1 MFKTL
6 LVSLFL
12 LVAPSATAQT
22 VPVHQLD
29 ILKVDKNE
37 VRPGESI
44 VFEVLMPTP
53 LYHEFGDLVLT
64 DGQDFIK
71 KQDKNN
77 KVGRYH
83 WLMETSEKAAGSQ
96 TLYVSGVTK
105 YRPDGSA
112 ELLRTNTQ
120 HIIVKPDLTTLKSM
134 VFAPAEP
141 LVLQLGATE
150 QLTVKGVFYDGI
162 TRDLTLADVETKYR
176 KGKETHHGQK
186 STQYAPVF
194 TVSPDGLVTAQSL
207 GEGEVVAV
215 NNGKVTRRRI
225 LVIEPK
231 E

>member
-1 MFKTL
+1 MLKTL
-6 LVSLFL
+6 LLALFL
-12 LVAPSATAQT
+12 LASAPSYAQT

-37 VRPGESI
+37 VRPGGTI

-53 LYHEFGDLVLT
+53 LYQEFGDLILT
-64 DGQDFIK
+64 DGQDLIK

-77 KVGRYH
+77 GAGRYH
-83 WLMETSEKAAGSQ
+83 WVMETSEKAAGAQ

-112 ELLRTNTQ
+112 EFVRTNTQ
-120 HIIVKPDLTTLKSM
+120 HIVVKPDLKTLKSM
-134 VFAPAEP
+134 LFEPSEP
-141 LVLQLGATE
+141 LKINLGSTE
-150 QLTVKGVFYDGI
+150 QLTVKGLFYDGI
-162 TRDLTLADVETKYR
+162 TRDLTLSDVETKYR
-176 KGKETHHGQK
+176 KGKEKHHSVK
-186 STQYAPVF
+186 STQYTPVF
-194 TVSPDGLVTAQSL
+194 TVSPDGLITAKAR

-225 LVIEPK
+225 LVVEPT